1 MFFRHQMYLGIPG
14 AAVRPRLS
22 QLYETGAI
30 TRASRQAVQQTKTT
44 SMDHHRDLTGHP
56 PPATAHVPD
65 EAGNADLLVQIL
77 APYSRGPV
85 TVVSIRWCWPAHPD
99 HPVLDANLEAG
110 PTRTDTTVQLLLI
123 GSLHTPAPD
132 RTDGNLRPPVSP
144 QTAEA
149 FLHLIATL
157 LADPVAHEASEPVPR
172 TMPPS
177 PQRTPLE
184 TPSTTELLRGRRVD
198 T

>member
-1 MFFRHQMYLGIPG
+1 MFFRHQMSLGIPG

-30 TRASRQAVQQTKTT
+30 TWACRQAVQQTKTT
-44 SMDHHRDLTGHP
+44 SVDHHRDLTGHP
-56 PPATAHVPD
+56 SPATAHVPD

-77 APYSRGPV
+77 APYSRGPI

-110 PTRTDTTVQLLLI
+110 PSRTDTTVQLLFI

-132 RTDGNLRPPVSP
+132 RLDGNLRPPVSS

-157 LADPVAHEASEPVPR
+157 LADPVGRP
-172 TMPPS
+172 
-177 PQRTPLE
+177 
-184 TPSTTELLRGRRVD
+184 RGRRSLRTRPPDDVPLTTAD
-198 T
+198 TPRNA